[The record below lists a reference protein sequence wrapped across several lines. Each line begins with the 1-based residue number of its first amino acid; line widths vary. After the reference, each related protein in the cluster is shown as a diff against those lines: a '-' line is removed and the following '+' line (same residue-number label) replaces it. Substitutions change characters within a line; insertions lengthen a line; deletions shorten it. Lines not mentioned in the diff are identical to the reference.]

1 MTSFQSTRKYAEQ
14 KLMVDLLSEIERNPS
29 FTQRGL
35 ASELGIALGLMNQYL
50 KHCVTKGWV
59 RAAQVS
65 PRRIAYFLTPTGF
78 SEKSTMVAGYLARSM
93 TFFRDARS
101 QCKEIFELCALQN
114 WKNIALLGDGDLADI
129 ARLVLQGTDFVVK
142 IVSIDEDFKQY
153 EAILVT
159 DAINPQKTYDAV
171 KNKIDSNRLL
181 TIELLHIS
189 RGNS

>member
-1 MTSFQSTRKYAEQ
+1 MTSFQSTRKYVEQ

-59 RAAQVS
+59 RATQVS

-129 ARLVLQGTDFVVK
+129 ARLVLQGSDFVVK

-153 EAILVT
+153 DAILVT
-159 DAINPQKTYDAV
+159 DAMNPQKTYDAV

-181 TIELLHIS
+181 TIKLLHIS
-189 RGNS
+189 REKS